1 MKVRAYMTSTVLVA
15 QATDSAREALENM
28 ALGDVRHLPVV
39 DDEGRLQGV
48 VSDRD
53 LRLPAWAASAAGSE
67 AAFEALTVGEVMTG
81 FAVSVSPDADL
92 LEAARIFV
100 ELRDRLGPL
109 ALIRLLGVATF
120 GLGIGALL
128 GRNWAA
134 ATGDYDTAYG
144 LGSYAAISLAVYN
157 ILAAPV
163 LLFGA
168 IQTGSQG
175 LWAGGVLHGVIALLF
190 IFALVKRR

>member
-1 MKVRAYMTSTVLVA
+1 MVPLLVLVSGCIEILFGMSAMLMPAMVVESVGGA
-15 QATDSAREALENM
+15 QA
-28 ALGDVRHLPVV
+28 G
-39 DDEGRLQGV
+39 
-48 VSDRD
+48 
-53 LRLPAWAASAAGSE
+53 PA
-67 AAFEALTVGEVMTG
+67 T
-81 FAVSVSPDADL
+81 
-92 LEAARIFV
+92 
-100 ELRDRLGPL
+100 L

-120 GLGIGALL
+120 ALGIGALL

-134 ATGDYDTAYG
+134 ATGDYDMAYG

-175 LWAGGVLHGVIALLF
+175 LWAGAVLHGVIALLF
-190 IFALVKRR
+190 ILALVRRR